1 MTPLSRIRLIGF
13 AWAGA
18 LAALTAAGAP
28 AHADDPLT
36 NLGPVG
42 PHEPILVKIGNQR
55 IIAFFIPER
64 GECAVNAVTWKDADA
79 KAPYAS
85 VRVRVSLKPGQ
96 LVQLDA
102 SQRQSMGLL
111 CGADASSLAV
121 TAPAELILTGASD
134 SRRN

>member
-1 MTPLSRIRLIGF
+1 MTPLSRIRLVGL
-13 AWAGA
+13 AGAGA

-42 PHEPILVKIGNQR
+42 PREPILLKIGNQR

-64 GECAVNAVTWKDADA
+64 GECGVNAVTWKDADA
-79 KAPYAS
+79 NAPYAS

-96 LVQLDA
+96 LVQLDG
-102 SQRQSMGLL
+102 SRRQSMSLL

-121 TAPAELILTGASD
+121 TAPPELLLTGASD
-134 SRRN
+134 SGRN

>member
-1 MTPLSRIRLIGF
+1 MTPLSRIRLIGL
-13 AWAGA
+13 AAAGA

-28 AHADDPLT
+28 AHADDPVT

-42 PHEPILVKIGNQR
+42 PRVPLVVKIGNQR

-85 VRVRVSLKPGQ
+85 VRVRISLKPGQ
-96 LVQLDA
+96 LVQLDG

-111 CGADASSLAV
+111 CGVDASTLAV
-121 TAPAELILTGASD
+121 TAPAELIVTGAAD
-134 SRRN
+134 SGRN

>member
-1 MTPLSRIRLIGF
+1 MTPRSRIRLLSLAG
-13 AWAGA
+13 AGA
-18 LAALTAAGAP
+18 LAALTAASAP
-28 AHADDPLT
+28 AYANEPLT

-42 PHEPILVKIGNQR
+42 PHEPILVKIGNQH

-79 KAPYAS
+79 NAPYAS

-96 LVQLDA
+96 FVQLDG
-102 SQRQSMGLL
+102 SQRQSMGLV

-121 TAPAELILTGASD
+121 TAPAELILASPV
-134 SRRN
+134 R